1 MVIATSARAALQA
14 NSARPAK
21 ATRKGRIF
29 TFGLRALSAAPRLS
43 VPRHTL
49 CLKYGFGSSGLRR
62 PSLTARATQTRR
74 YGRAA
79 VTFSRGL
86 FERLG
91 LREAWIGKVRNGL
104 FLQIVRKAQPFGRIG
119 V

>member
-62 PSLTARATQTRR
+62 PIVNGPGGANKAIRTS
-74 YGRAA
+74 G
-79 VTFSRGL
+79 SDI
-86 FERLG
+86 FERLV
-91 LREAWIGKVRNGL
+91 REAWFARGL
-104 FLQIVRKAQPFGRIG
+104 DWKGSKRPLPSNRQEGATIWPH
-119 V
+119 